1 LLFVKDALL
10 LHTTTTALMYLIF
23 DTETTGF
30 PRNPNAPITD
40 LDNWPRMVQL
50 AWQLHDNKGKLLS
63 QHNYIIKPNGFDIP
77 FKAEQVH
84 GISTKRALEEGHEL
98 IKVLGIFITDLQKT
112 KVLVGHNV
120 EFDINVVA
128 PELIRSGL
136 TPEQF
141 VSIPKIDT
149 CDSSI
154 QFCQLPGGPGGKLK
168 KPKLGELYRKLFG
181 KEMEDAHDAAYDVEA
196 TAKSYFG
203 LLQNKIIKPFDGTSL
218 EDIVYEAPQLEAGNS
233 AKREKVKKSGHSVDD
248 DVALTDKPFY
258 HLHVHSQYSVLQAV
272 PDVVEL
278 IAKAKAN
285 DMTAVA
291 LTDFGNMY
299 GAFKFVSEA
308 LKHNIKPVVG
318 CEFFVSE
325 ERKKN
330 KFTKDNPDKRYTQ
343 VLLAKNK
350 TGYQNLAKLSSLGFT
365 EGLYGIHPRI
375 DKELITQ
382 YKEGLMA
389 TTGSLSSEISYL
401 ILNVGEKQAE
411 EAFVW
416 LHQLFGEDFYVELN
430 RHDMREEDR
439 LNETLLK
446 FAQKYKV
453 KYFAANEC
461 FYLEQ
466 EESNAHDVLLCI
478 KEGEFQS
485 TPIGTGRGTRYGL
498 PNNQFYFKS
507 QDEMKLLFRDLP
519 EAIETI
525 NEIVDKVEKYE
536 LKRNVL
542 LPKFIFPS
550 EFETED
556 DYLKHLTYLGAKK
569 RYPELTAE
577 TKERLDFELETIKKT
592 GYPGYFLI
600 VQDFTSK
607 AREMGVSVGPGRG
620 SAAGSAVAYCIGITN
635 VDPIAYDLLFERFL
649 NPDRV
654 SLPDI
659 DIDFDDEGR
668 DKVLKYVIEKY
679 GHNQVAQIIT
689 YGTMAAK
696 SSIRDCARVMELPLT
711 DSNNMA
717 KLVPERPGTTLAKA
731 FEEVKEL
738 SEIKNGTDL
747 KAQVLKQAIILEGSL
762 RNTGTHACGVIIT
775 PDDLT
780 KFVPVSTAKD
790 SDMWVTQFDNSVV
803 ESAGMLKMDFL
814 GLTTLTIITT
824 AKKNIKKRR
833 NIEIDIDTI
842 PLTDL
847 KTYQLYQRGETTGT
861 FQFESDGMQSYLRGL
876 KPDKFED
883 LIAMNALY
891 RPGPMEYIPNFI
903 ARKNGREPI
912 TYDLPAMEEYLKD
925 TYGITVYQE
934 QVMLLSQKLANFSKG
949 DADVLRKAM
958 GKKQKDVLDK
968 MKSKFIEGCKKNNH
982 GETIAEKIW
991 KDWEAFAQYAFNK
1004 SHSTCYSLVAYH
1016 TAYLKANYPA
1026 EYMAAVLTHSQNN
1039 LDSVTYFI
1047 EECRKQNIEVLGPH
1061 VNESGVFFEVNKQ
1074 GQIRF
1079 GLGAIKGAGDASV
1092 EAIIQDRDA
1101 RGPFKDIF
1109 DFAKRLNSRS
1119 VNKKTVECLALSGAL
1134 DCFPEYHRRQ
1144 YIAAKE
1150 GDLSLT
1156 EKVIKYAAKMLQE
1169 SSSAQAS
1176 LFGGSTGTALPL
1188 PKIDAIEP
1196 FSEIEKLH
1204 FEKEVVGVYIS
1215 GHPLDNFKFE
1225 METFCN
1231 MPVASLVELD
1241 GNEGKECKIGGIV
1254 ASVEHR
1260 MTKTGRPFGK
1270 LFLEDYSGKGELILW
1285 SDDYLKF
1292 KSFLM
1297 PGLFLFIEG
1306 NIVRK
1311 QWGEQNLEFKIR
1323 SIDLLNEV
1331 GSKKVSGLALRFPMQ
1346 SVTSDFIESV
1356 DKLCKKN
1363 SGTAALRMY
1372 LRDETESIQTE
1383 LLSRTSR
1390 IKPTNQFIA
1399 ELKKWADVGIIT
1411 DKLEVR
1417 WLSEQAAKL
1426 NQKVESG
1433 TISSTFVLEEIEI
1446 N

>member
-1 LLFVKDALL
+1 
-10 LHTTTTALMYLIF
+10 MYLIF
-23 DTETTGF
+23 DSETTGI
-30 PRNPNAPITD
+30 PRNKTAPLTD
-40 LDNWPRMVQL
+40 FENWPRLVQI

-63 QHNYIIKPNGFDIP
+63 QHNYIIKPKGFDIP

-84 GISTKRALEEGHEL
+84 GISTAHALKEGQDLHKIL
-98 IKVLGIFITDLQKT
+98 TIFSQDLEKT
-112 KVLVGHNV
+112 KQLVGHNI
-120 EFDINVVA
+120 EFDINIIGA
-128 PELIRSGL
+128 ELLRQQLDPAMFLGL
-136 TPEQF
+136 QR
-141 VSIPKIDT
+141 VDT
-149 CDSSI
+149 GLSSI
-154 QFCQLPGGPGGKLK
+154 EFCQLPGGIGGKMKMPRLE
-168 KPKLGELYRKLFG
+168 ELYQKLFG
-181 KEMEDAHDAAYDVEA
+181 TGFGDAHDASYDVEA
-196 TAKSYFG
+196 TAKSFFG
-203 LLQNKIIKPFDGTSL
+203 LLRKKVVSPFDSTPV
-218 EDIVYEAPQLEAGNS
+218 EEIEYEAPNLEAGNS
-233 AKREKVKKSGHSVDD
+233 TKREKIKGVEYGEGSEKEISQ
-248 DVALTDKPFY
+248 KPFY

-272 PDVVEL
+272 PDVAEL
-278 IAKAKAN
+278 IAKAKAEN
-285 DMTAVA
+285 METVA

-308 LKHNIKPVVG
+308 LKHNIKPIVG
-318 CEFFVSE
+318 CEFYISE

-330 KFTKDNPDKRYTQ
+330 KFTKDNPDKRHTQ
-343 VLLAKNK
+343 LLLAKNK
-350 TGYQNLAKLSSLGFT
+350 VGYQNLAKLSSLGFI
-365 EGLYGIHPRI
+365 EGLYGIYPRI

-382 YKEGLMA
+382 HKEGIIA
-389 TTGSLSSEISYL
+389 TTGSLSSEIPYL
-401 ILNVGEKQAE
+401 ILNVGERQAE
-411 EAFVW
+411 DVFKW
-416 LHQLFGEDFYVELN
+416 WHQLLGDDFYVELN
-430 RHDMREEDR
+430 RHGMPEENR
-439 LNETLLK
+439 VNETLLR
-446 FAQKYKV
+446 FAEKHKV

-461 FYLEQ
+461 YYLEKEQ
-466 EESNAHDVLLCI
+466 SNAHDVLLCI

-485 TPIGTGRGTRYGL
+485 TPIGSGRGRRYGL

-519 EAIETI
+519 ESIDTI
-525 NEIVDKVEKYE
+525 QEIIDKIEKYE

-542 LPKFIFPS
+542 LPKFTIPH
-550 EFETED
+550 EFATED
-556 DYLKHLTYLGAKK
+556 DYLRHLTYEGAKK
-569 RYPELTAE
+569 RYPELTNE
-577 TKERLDFELETIKKT
+577 IRERLDFELETIKKT

-600 VQDFTSK
+600 VQDFTGK

-620 SAAGSAVAYCIGITN
+620 SAAGSAVAFCTGITN
-635 VDPIAYDLLFERFL
+635 VDPIAYNLLFERFL

-696 SSIRDCARVMELPLT
+696 SSIRDCARVMELPLAEA
-711 DSNNMA
+711 NNLA
-717 KLVPERPGTTLAKA
+717 KLVPERPGTSLADA
-731 FEEVKEL
+731 FKDVKEL
-738 SEIKNGTDL
+738 ADVKKGTDL
-747 KAQVLKQAIILEGSL
+747 KAQVLNQAVVLEGSL

-790 SDMWVTQFDNSVV
+790 SDMLVTQFDNSVV
-803 ESAGMLKMDFL
+803 ENAGLLKMDFL

-824 AKKNIKKRR
+824 ALKNIKKRKG
-833 NIEIDIDTI
+833 IDIDIDKI
-842 PLTDL
+842 PLNDS

-903 ARKNGREPI
+903 ARKNGREAI
-912 TYDLPAMEEYLKD
+912 KYDLPEMEEYLKD

-982 GETIAEKIW
+982 DEPIAEKIW

-1026 EYMAAVLTHSQNN
+1026 EYMAAVLTHSQSN

-1047 EECRKQNIEVLGPH
+1047 EECRKQSIEVLGPH
-1061 VNESGVFFEVNKQ
+1061 VNESGVYFEVNKE
-1074 GQIRF
+1074 GKIRF
-1079 GLGAIKGAGDASV
+1079 GLGAIKGAGDAAV
-1092 EAIIQDRDA
+1092 EAIIAERDA
-1101 RGPFKDIF
+1101 HGAFSDIF
-1109 DFAKRLNSRS
+1109 DFAKRLSNRS
-1119 VNKKTVECLALSGAL
+1119 VNKKTFECLALSGAF
-1134 DCFPEYHRRQ
+1134 DCFTAYHRRQ

-1150 GDLSLT
+1150 GDISLT
-1156 EKVIKYAAKMLQE
+1156 EKVIKYSAKMQQE
-1169 SSSAQAS
+1169 SQSAQAS
-1176 LFGGSTGTALPL
+1176 LFGNSTGTQMPP
-1188 PKIDAIEP
+1188 PKVDNIEP

-1225 METFCN
+1225 IDTFCN
-1231 MPVASLVELD
+1231 MGVTELADLD
-1241 GNEGKECKIGGIV
+1241 GKEGKECKLGGIV

-1270 LFLEDYSGKGELILW
+1270 LFIEDYSGKAEVVLW

-1306 NIVRK
+1306 NILRK
-1311 QWGEQNLEFKIR
+1311 SWGEQNLEFKIR
-1323 SIDLLNEV
+1323 NIDLLNELAN
-1331 GSKKVSGLALRFPMQ
+1331 KRVSGLAIRAEVETIDSQFM
-1346 SVTSDFIESV
+1346 ESLE
-1356 DKLCKKN
+1356 KLVKKN
-1363 SGTAALRMY
+1363 AGQAGLRMY
-1372 LRDETESIQTE
+1372 LKGQDALQTE
-1383 LLSRTSR
+1383 LLARSVR
-1390 IKPTNQFIA
+1390 IKPTNELIK
-1399 ELKKWADVGIIT
+1399 ELKRLAEVGVVT

-1417 WLSEQAAKL
+1417 WLTDMPTNTITKTE
-1426 NQKVESG
+1426 VG
-1433 TISSTFVLEEIEI
+1433 TISSTFVLEVLEPVD